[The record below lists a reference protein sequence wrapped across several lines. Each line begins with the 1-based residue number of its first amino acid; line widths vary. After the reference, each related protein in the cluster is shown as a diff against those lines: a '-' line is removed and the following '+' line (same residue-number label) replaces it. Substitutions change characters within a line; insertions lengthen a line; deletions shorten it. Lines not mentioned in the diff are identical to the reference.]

1 MPLTAGARLGPYQ
14 ILVAIGAG
22 GMGEVY
28 RAREERARLD
38 TAAAD
43 VSVAIGAVL
52 KQCLE
57 KDPDSACTT
66 SPTFA
71 CWWTTPR

>member
-1 MPLTAGARLGPYQ
+1 
-14 ILVAIGAG
+14 
-22 GMGEVY
+22 MGEVY